1 MSLINDALKRAHES
15 QGDSP
20 PPAPPS
26 FPAAGPSD
34 AGRGWALPTAIVMLL
49 AAASLL
55 IFSALF
61 GHKSLKQVAPSAA
74 AVAAAP
80 SPPPEPAPAQ
90 APSSAL
96 AARAVSAAS
105 PVPAAAPAPASNVAA
120 VATAA
125 PGTWDTFEYLP
136 RVQGIIFTPP
146 HPVAIVNGKI
156 VNVGDRVGRYQVKRI
171 TKFNVTFERPDG
183 SLKQLGIGE

>member
-15 QGDSP
+15 QGDPP
-20 PPAPPS
+20 PPAPPL
-26 FPAAGPSD
+26 FPAADPSD
-34 AGRGWALPTAIVMLL
+34 GGRGWALPTAIVVLL

-61 GHKSLKQVAPSAA
+61 GHKSSKQVAPSVA
-74 AVAAAP
+74 AVVAAP
-80 SPPPEPAPAQ
+80 SRPPEPAPAS
-90 APSSAL
+90 AP
-96 AARAVSAAS
+96 S
-105 PVPAAAPAPASNVAA
+105 PVPAAAPVSASNVAA
-120 VATAA
+120 GATAA
-125 PGTWDTFEYLP
+125 AGTSGTFEYLP